1 MDAMILAAG
10 YGERLKPFTNDKPK
24 ALVEVSGKPL
34 LAHHIDHLLK
44 IGFDNIVV
52 NAFYLSEQVVDFINK
67 NPVYRSY
74 VTVVVEPELLNT
86 GAGIQNASRYFH
98 LNQPILIHN
107 VDVFSDI
114 DLVALY
120 QEHKDNKNMA
130 TLAVSERESDRKLLF
145 NTRNKL
151 CGWRNLKTEQQI
163 IKRYSRMLIPYA
175 FSGIHIID
183 AGLITMMPEADKPY
197 SIIDFY
203 LNQCYHEKIEC
214 HVHDAQAWLDVGTPE
229 KLALLQARFE

>member
-10 YGERLKPFTNDKPK
+10 CGERLRPLTNEKPK
-24 ALVEVSGKPL
+24 ALVEVAGKTL
-34 LAHHIDHLLK
+34 LAHHIDHLLE

-52 NAFYLSEQVVDFINK
+52 NAFYLAEQVVDFISK

-130 TLAVSERESDRKLLF
+130 TLAVSERASDRKLLF
-145 NTRNKL
+145 NSRNKL
-151 CGWRNLKTEQQI
+151 CGWKNEQTEEQI

-183 AGLITMMPEADKPY
+183 AGLITMMPQANKPY
-197 SIIDFY
+197 SIVEFY
-203 LNQCYHEKIEC
+203 LSQCYHEKIEC
-214 HVHDAQAWLDVGTPE
+214 HIHDSQSWIDVGTPE
-229 KLALLQARFE
+229 KLLSLEERLK